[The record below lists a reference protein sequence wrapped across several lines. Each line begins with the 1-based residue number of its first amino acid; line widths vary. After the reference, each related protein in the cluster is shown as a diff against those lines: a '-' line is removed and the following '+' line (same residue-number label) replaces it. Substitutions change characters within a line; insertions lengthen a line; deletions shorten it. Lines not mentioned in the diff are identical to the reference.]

1 MWHPQPR
8 RHIYK
13 HPHFIFQKSSVSE
26 KNPCECFNTGFE
38 HCVIYPKDVC
48 NCSASCAFVQEY
60 LQGNKDDS
68 AEILSMRTFSK
79 LITPMP
85 GYDDNVF
92 EESREGEKVSY
103 KLNSGCRYSST
114 FLLINY
120 SRYIGRNRSKPKC
133 STSATFPNVLQFI
146 MGTISNSAF

>member
-1 MWHPQPR
+1 MCYKRFYWDMLIFNV
-8 RHIYK
+8 IY
-13 HPHFIFQKSSVSE
+13 FYFSSTVYINQTYTFQKSSVSE

-60 LQGNKDDS
+60 LQGNRDDS

-103 KLNSGCRYSST
+103 KTKSML
-114 FLLINY
+114 
-120 SRYIGRNRSKPKC
+120 
-133 STSATFPNVLQFI
+133 
-146 MGTISNSAF
+146 

>member
-1 MWHPQPR
+1 M
-8 RHIYK
+8 
-13 HPHFIFQKSSVSE
+13 SE

-103 KLNSGCRYSST
+103 KLNSGCRYDGHFSVE
-114 FLLINY
+114 N
-120 SRYIGRNRSKPKC
+120 NNC
-133 STSATFPNVLQFI
+133 
-146 MGTISNSAF
+146 

>member
-1 MWHPQPR
+1 MCYKRFYWDMLIFNV
-8 RHIYK
+8 IYFYFSSTVYINQT
-13 HPHFIFQKSSVSE
+13 HTFQKSSVSE

-60 LQGNKDDS
+60 LQGNRDDS

-92 EESREGEKVSY
+92 EESREGEKVSF
-103 KLNSGCRYSST
+103 KTKSML
-114 FLLINY
+114 
-120 SRYIGRNRSKPKC
+120 
-133 STSATFPNVLQFI
+133 
-146 MGTISNSAF
+146 